1 MLRKKL
7 IAMVI
12 ALACVLVFGVGGTI
26 AYLVAIAGPITNTFT
41 YGDVSITLTETTG
54 QDYSM
59 IPGKTITKDPIVAV
73 KGGSESAW
81 LYVKVAKTMNFDEYL
96 SFEMAEG
103 WKPLDGHPDVYYR
116 STTRAYSDTSFTIIK
131 DNAVI
136 VSSSL
141 TEEKMTAIS
150 VFPRV
155 SFTAYAIQAHGVESA
170 LDGWIKLTGEDGGR

>member
-26 AYLVAIAGPITNTFT
+26 AYLTHIAGPITNTFT

-59 IPGKTITKDPIVAV
+59 IPGKTITKDPIVTV
-73 KGGSESAW
+73 KGGSESSW
-81 LYVKVAKTMNFDEYL
+81 LYVKVTKTMNFDDYL
-96 SFEMAEG
+96 SFEMADG
-103 WKPLDGHPDVYYR
+103 WKQLDGHPDVYYR
-116 STTRAYSDTSFTIIK
+116 STTRAYGDTSFTIIK

-155 SFTAYAIQAHGVESA
+155 SFTAYAIQAHGIESA